1 MQANPACHQPC
12 TRYLSLHS
20 IISSSIT
27 QHRRHPNMLV
37 VQHFLPVEVST
48 GRIWRILEVSTSA
61 VLTHHN
67 HTTTSS
73 IHSTRVEKTCTPITS
88 PQKLKILLIR
98 VSFNSEGKNIHVW
111 KFLFRSA
118 TIQQKGALHRKAGSL
133 LEAKLSNN

>member
-37 VQHFLPVEVST
+37 VQHFLPVVV
-48 GRIWRILEVSTSA
+48 ILEVSTSA

-133 LEAKLSNN
+133 LGAKLSNN

>member
-12 TRYLSLHS
+12 TRYLSLRS

-37 VQHFLPVEVST
+37 VQHFLPVVV
-48 GRIWRILEVSTSA
+48 ILEVSTS

-73 IHSTRVEKTCTPITS
+73 IHSTRVEKTHTPITS

-98 VSFNSEGKNIHVW
+98 VSFNSQGKNIHVW

-133 LEAKLSNN
+133 MGAKLSNN